1 MPDREQ
7 IRLHALKNA
16 YQHGGKA
23 DPKAVLSKVL
33 AESPDLRKSAKD
45 LLPVVN
51 EVVEEVNSL
60 GAAEIEE
67 ILRKE
72 HPEALIAEKK
82 EQRHGLPDL
91 PGVTGKVV
99 MRMAPS
105 PSGPPLHVGHS
116 RMAILN
122 DEYVRKYGGELIL
135 RIEDTNPKN
144 IDPSAYQQIPRDLA
158 WLGVQFTSVVVQSD
172 RMELYYDE
180 ARRLIRNG
188 GMYVCSCGVQEF
200 KEKRQKGGIACP
212 PHRSL
217 SARENEERFQEM
229 LDGGFREGEAVAVV
243 KTDLAH
249 PNPSVRD
256 WIAFRIIEREHPRQ
270 GRKYRVYPMMNFS
283 VAVDDHHLGLT
294 HVIRGGKD
302 HLNNTEKQ
310 KYIFRYNDW
319 PLPVYFHYG
328 LIHIPNTVLKTST
341 IKKGIADGSY
351 SGWDDVRLGTILA
364 LRKRGGY
371 VPATFRRYWIESGL
385 RESDAEFSW
394 DIFNAMNKDSIDAAT
409 PRGGFFVPDPVMLK
423 VEGLPECDVT
433 IPPNHP
439 PTNKSLGDK
448 EIQDERIEGGRL
460 CGCVRPGPGAGWQ
473 GLQAQGLLQ
482 CC

>member
-72 HPEALIAEKK
+72 HPPEALIAEKK

-144 IDPSAYQQIPRDLA
+144 IDRAH
-158 WLGVQFTSVVVQSD
+158 TS
-172 RMELYYDE
+172 RYPGTWRGWE
-180 ARRLIRNG
+180 
-188 GMYVCSCGVQEF
+188 CSS
-200 KEKRQKGGIACP
+200 P
-212 PHRSL
+212 PWSC
-217 SARENEERFQEM
+217 SQT
-229 LDGGFREGEAVAVV
+229 G
-243 KTDLAH
+243 
-249 PNPSVRD
+249 
-256 WIAFRIIEREHPRQ
+256 W
-270 GRKYRVYPMMNFS
+270 
-283 VAVDDHHLGLT
+283 
-294 HVIRGGKD
+294 
-302 HLNNTEKQ
+302 
-310 KYIFRYNDW
+310 
-319 PLPVYFHYG
+319 
-328 LIHIPNTVLKTST
+328 
-341 IKKGIADGSY
+341 SY
-351 SGWDDVRLGTILA
+351 T
-364 LRKRGGY
+364 
-371 VPATFRRYWIESGL
+371 T
-385 RESDAEFSW
+385 
-394 DIFNAMNKDSIDAAT
+394 M
-409 PRGGFFVPDPVMLK
+409 
-423 VEGLPECDVT
+423 
-433 IPPNHP
+433 
-439 PTNKSLGDK
+439 
-448 EIQDERIEGGRL
+448 
-460 CGCVRPGPGAGWQ
+460 RPGG
-473 GLQAQGLLQ
+473 
-482 CC
+482 